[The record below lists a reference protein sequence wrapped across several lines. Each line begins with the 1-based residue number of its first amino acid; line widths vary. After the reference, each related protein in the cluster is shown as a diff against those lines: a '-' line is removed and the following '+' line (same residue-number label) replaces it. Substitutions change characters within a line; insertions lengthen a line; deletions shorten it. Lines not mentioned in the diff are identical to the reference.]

1 MSHKLICPA
10 CQARLKVARQQL
22 PAQVTCPRCRQV
34 FQPQAVTAFAE
45 APLSVDR
52 FATPAA
58 PPVSAPKTIPTP
70 TTVPTAQQVA
80 PSTAITDES
89 AYGVLRPPEPDPQ
102 PEPPSSTAR
111 LLAAAPVA
119 QDLTPAESSELIRQ
133 LLAGFQ
139 GQVVQRRPTWGYRLA
154 ALGAAVGLCLLL
166 LVYAATVVAIPVGAW
181 WYFTRVVTVAGHL
194 PGRMM
199 FWSAVLHI
207 AIAVGLLGFLY
218 ALVRPLFRWHGKVQ
232 VPLLLRSTE
241 HPVLY
246 AFVTAIARQVGAP
259 VPHQIH
265 LEPQANAAAIRQGRH
280 LQLSLGGPLFLGLD
294 LKSMAGVIAHELGHF
309 SQAGASWISSFVWR
323 VTHWLLEGVGHTE
336 AVTESVADVDPDSGR
351 VAMVLAA
358 LIRFTLW
365 LGRLY
370 LLALAALAL
379 SMSRFLM
386 RRQEF
391 DADRYEIQIAGSAQF
406 AVTMRR
412 LAELNAA
419 EVRLIPRLLQDGDF
433 DLTPAKFSGL
443 VVAQAAELDERAR
456 RQVARLLSP
465 QSASWWD
472 THPSPADR
480 MAAAAQLQHPGIVQ
494 LEGPAS
500 CLLNSASFA
509 RLRFGR

>member
-1 MSHKLICPA
+1 MVSHKLMCPA
-10 CQARLKVARQQL
+10 CQARLKVARAQL

-34 FQPQAVTAFAE
+34 FQP
-45 APLSVDR
+45 PG
-52 FATPAA
+52 AA
-58 PPVSAPKTIPTP
+58 PPADDLSAADLFDTAANRPAP
-70 TTVPTAQQVA
+70 TTVAPPTSIPKERPVS
-80 PSTAITDES
+80 PSTTFIDES
-89 AYGVLRPPEPDPQ
+89 TYGVLRPPEPEPQ
-102 PEPPSSTAR
+102 PEPLSPTAR

-119 QDLTPAESSELIRQ
+119 QDLTAAESSELIRQ

-154 ALGAAVGLCLLL
+154 ALGSAVGLCLLM
-166 LVYAATVVAIPVGAW
+166 LVYAATLLAIPVGLW
-181 WYFTRVVTVAGHL
+181 WYVTRVVPVAGSL
-194 PGRMM
+194 PGRLM
-199 FWSAVLHI
+199 FWSGVLHV
-207 AIAVGLLGFLY
+207 ALAVGLLGFLY

-232 VPLLLRSTE
+232 VPLLLRSSE

-265 LEPQANAAAIRQGRH
+265 LQPQANATAIRQGRQ

-309 SQAGASWISSFVWR
+309 SQTGASWISRFVRR
-323 VTHWLLEGVGHTE
+323 VTHWLVEAVGHTE
-336 AVTESVADVDPDSGR
+336 AVTESVADVDTDSSR
-351 VAMVLAA
+351 MALVLAMF
-358 LIRFTLW
+358 IRFTLW
-365 LGRLY
+365 LGWMY
-370 LLALAALAL
+370 LLALAAAAIGI
-379 SMSRFLM
+379 SRFLM

-419 EVRLIPRLLQDGDF
+419 EARLIPRLLEDGDL
-433 DLTPAKFSGL
+433 DLTPANFSGL
-443 VVAQAAELDERAR
+443 VVAQAGELDERAR
-456 RQVARLLSP
+456 RQVGRELAP

-472 THPSPADR
+472 SHPSPADR
-480 MAAAAQLQHPGIVQ
+480 IAAAAQLQHPGIVQ

-509 RLRFGR
+509 RMRFGR